1 MATYKYNCEQCVIHT
16 NSRQSYNRHLL
27 SKRHS
32 NMHSESNQYNFSC
45 EKCKKKF
52 KGNSGL
58 WRHTNSCKVEL
69 IIVNSTPN
77 ISTQS
82 IKDAVKECM
91 NEFKDDIKHEIIA
104 NKQPTNITNNQHNTF
119 NVNLFLNENATQAKN
134 FIDMI
139 QNISVKGPYPE
150 QISSENYVSS
160 VVKLI
165 TNEID
170 KLPID
175 ERPIHCIKNED
186 ENQKILH
193 IRHDDTWKKEIELD
207 WTSQI
212 HNYFHDTG
220 EEPSPEEEK
229 IIFNG
234 IKQLEENIK
243 TEIEKLNNVLTK
255 REYKSELGHPPNR
268 VNIIKCLLDYV
279 NIEKDQLL
287 QIVEKAYKKRNP
299 QINT

>member
-1 MATYKYNCEQCVIHT
+1 MSDYKYNCEYCVFHT
-16 NSRQSYNRHLL
+16 NMKQNYNSHLL
-27 SKRHS
+27 SKRHIS
-32 NMHSESNQYNFSC
+32 MLEPNNTFIFSC
-45 EKCKKKF
+45 EKCSKKF
-52 KGNSGL
+52 KGQSGL
-58 WRHTNSCKVEL
+58 WRHSKVCFVKPIATVVETVVSEQVEMLTEKIDKLSNMVIEL
-69 IIVNSTPN
+69 KSN
-77 ISTQS
+77 
-82 IKDAVKECM
+82 
-91 NEFKDDIKHEIIA
+91 H
-104 NKQPTNITNNQHNTF
+104 QPTSITNNQHNTF

-150 QISSENYVSS
+150 QISSANYVSS
-160 VVKLI
+160 VVKMI

-193 IRHDDTWKKEIELD
+193 IRHDDKWKKEVEID

-243 TEIEKLNNVLTK
+243 TEIEKLNNVSTK
-255 REYKSELGHPPNR
+255 YEYNSELGHPPNR

-287 QIVEKAYKKRNP
+287 KIVENAYKKRNH
-299 QINT
+299 QIIREK

>member
-1 MATYKYNCEQCVIHT
+1 MSVIYKYNCETCVFHT
-16 NSRQSYNRHLL
+16 NSKQNYNNHLL
-27 SKRHS
+27 SKRHIS
-32 NMHSESNQYNFSC
+32 ILQPNNTFIFEC
-45 EKCKKKF
+45 KKCHKKF
-52 KGNSGL
+52 KSNPGL
-58 WRHTNSCKVEL
+58 WSHTRICTVEVEIL
-69 IIVNSTPN
+69 ATEAIVAD
-77 ISTQS
+77 Q
-82 IKDAVKECM
+82 V
-91 NEFKDDIKHEIIA
+91 EILTEKIDKLS
-104 NKQPTNITNNQHNTF
+104 NMVIELTSNQHPTNITNNQHNTF

-160 VVKLI
+160 VVKMI

-175 ERPIHCIKNED
+175 ERPIHCIKDED
-186 ENQKILH
+186 ENQQILH

-207 WTSQI
+207 WTNQI
-212 HNYFHDTG
+212 HNYYLDSG
-220 EEPSPEEEK
+220 DEPSPEEEK

-243 TEIEKLNNVLTK
+243 TEIAKLNNIRTNA
-255 REYKSELGHPPNR
+255 EYKSETNHPPNKL
-268 VNIIKCLLDYV
+268 NIIKCLLDYV

-287 QIVEKAYKKRNP
+287 KIVEKAYKKRNP
-299 QINT
+299 LING

>member
-1 MATYKYNCEQCVIHT
+1 MSKYVCSHCVFSSNIKSRYDIHILTKKHKMHVDSAHLYTHVCKNC
-16 NSRQSYNRHLL
+16 NKKFRGQSGLC
-27 SKRHS
+27 
-32 NMHSESNQYNFSC
+32 MHKS
-45 EKCKKKF
+45 KCK
-52 KGNSGL
+52 
-58 WRHTNSCKVEL
+58 VIPEP
-69 IIVNSTPN
+69 TPN

-287 QIVEKAYKKRNP
+287 QIVEKAYKKRNT